1 MTPLSCFSSTTMTPN
16 KFLPKR
22 SSNIS
27 VVSEF
32 KRSVR
37 TKEPLSSTRLRA
49 PVSYLAGPE
58 DLKHEGQAVRDQLLG
73 VLLFLD
79 AAELLQ
85 ETLDQRSAVLAETRS
100 QRLQPSV

>member
-1 MTPLSCFSSTTMTPN
+1 M
-16 KFLPKR
+16 
-22 SSNIS
+22 
-27 VVSEF
+27 
-32 KRSVR
+32 R
-37 TKEPLSSTRLRA
+37 TKEPFNSTRLQA
-49 PVSYLAGPE
+49 PLSYLAGPE

>member
-1 MTPLSCFSSTTMTPN
+1 M
-16 KFLPKR
+16 
-22 SSNIS
+22 
-27 VVSEF
+27 
-32 KRSVR
+32 R

-58 DLKHEGQAVRDQLLG
+58 DLKHEGQAVRDQLFS